1 MGQPRL
7 ITAQFNRIQC
17 GRRGWLQGPA
27 FFFFSLCH
35 TNTEKDVRKE
45 CVCVC
50 VCLCRKKCLDGGEKY
65 KKMKGRFQSIS

>member
-27 FFFFSLCH
+27 FFFFFPVSYQHREGC
-35 TNTEKDVRKE
+35 KE
-45 CVCVC
+45 GVCVFVCVC
-50 VCLCRKKCLDGGEKY
+50 VEKSASMGEK
-65 KKMKGRFQSIS
+65 SIKR